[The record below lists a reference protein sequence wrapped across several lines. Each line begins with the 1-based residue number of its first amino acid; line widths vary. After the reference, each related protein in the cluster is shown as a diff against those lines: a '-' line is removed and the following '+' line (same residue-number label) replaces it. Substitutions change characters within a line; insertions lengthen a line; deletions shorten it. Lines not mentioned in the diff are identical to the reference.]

1 MNSKITIKDYEKAFV
16 SNRKKAKQEL
26 TKWVNSTFV
35 IMMGLII
42 SLFFYYVWSL
52 NANATAG
59 YEIRELEKEKN
70 QLLSEKEIITVKIS
84 QLESSDNINKDES
97 AKQDMEKVV
106 EPDYLVIK
114 QGVQYVYNN

>member
-1 MNSKITIKDYEKAFV
+1 MNSKITIKDYQKAFV

-35 IMMGLII
+35 IMLWLII
-42 SLFFYYVWSL
+42 SLFLYYIVSL

-59 YEIRELEKEKN
+59 YDIRELERERN

-84 QLESSDNINKDES
+84 QLESSDNIDKGSE
-97 AKQDMEKVV
+97 AKKDMEKVE
-106 EPDYLVIK
+106 EPDYLVIE
-114 QGVQYVYNN
+114 QWVQYVYNN

>member
-16 SNRKKAKQEL
+16 SKRKKAKQEL

-42 SLFFYYVWSL
+42 SLFLYYVWSL
-52 NANATAG
+52 NANATAW
-59 YEIRELEKEKN
+59 YEIRELEREKN

-84 QLESSDNINKDES
+84 QLESSDNIDKDS
-97 AKQDMEKVV
+97 DAKEDMEKVV

>member
-1 MNSKITIKDYEKAFV
+1 MNPKITISDYKKAFV
-16 SNRKKAKQEL
+16 SKRKKAKQEL
-26 TKWVNSTFV
+26 TKWVNSTFI

-42 SLFFYYVWSL
+42 SLFLYYVWSL

-59 YEIRELEKEKN
+59 YEIRELEREKN

-84 QLESSDNINKDES
+84 QLESSDNIGKDSE
-97 AKQDMEKVV
+97 AKQDMEKVE

-114 QGVQYVYNN
+114 QWVQYVYNN

>member
-1 MNSKITIKDYEKAFV
+1 MNQKITISDYQKAFI
-16 SNRKKAKQEL
+16 SKRKKAKQEL

-35 IMMGLII
+35 IMMGLIV
-42 SLFFYYVWSL
+42 SLFLYYVWSL

-59 YEIRELEKEKN
+59 YEIRELEMEKN
-70 QLLSEKEIITVKIS
+70 QLLSEKEIIRVKIS
-84 QLESSDNINKDES
+84 QLESSDNIDKDKS

-114 QGVQYVYNN
+114 QWVQYVYNN

>member
-1 MNSKITIKDYEKAFV
+1 MNSKITIKDYQKAFV

-35 IMMGLII
+35 IMLWLII
-42 SLFFYYVWSL
+42 SLFLYYIVSL

-59 YEIRELEKEKN
+59 YDIRELERERN

-84 QLESSDNINKDES
+84 QLESSDNIDKDSE
-97 AKQDMEKVV
+97 AKKDMEKVE
-106 EPDYLVIK
+106 EPDYLVIE
-114 QGVQYVYNN
+114 QWVQYVYNN